1 MKKIY
6 FDIAATTPVNPKVA
20 TLVSNIMT
28 QTFGNPSSIHK
39 FGQESHSVIERARLQ
54 LANALNCEPG
64 EIIFTGGGSESNN
77 LVLQGILQSGDHI
90 ITSAYEHPAILN
102 VVEALE
108 LQGIQ
113 STLINPNK
121 NGVVNCN
128 DIISAIQPNTKLIS
142 IMAVNNELGTINPLL
157 KISEISI
164 ENNILFHTDAV
175 QMFGK
180 LPLDLSKIHIDFLS
194 ISAHKVYG
202 PKGVGA
208 LYIRH
213 GNKLPAIL
221 HGGGQENDIRPGTE
235 NIPGI
240 AGFGL
245 AAQLATEKMAV
256 NIEHILELEKQFL
269 FALTKNNIEF
279 TLHCKSHIPG
289 FMNISFHNVQS
300 KLLLMNLDMLGIAI
314 SAGSACASGTLKA
327 SKVLLQLGVS
337 EKLASESVRISL
349 GKSHSKHDVDY
360 AIEKITELIPR
371 LQKTSDINV

>member
-180 LPLDLSKIHIDFLS
+180 LTLDLSKIHIDFLS

-245 AAQLATEKMAV
+245 AAQLATEKIAV
-256 NIEHILELEKQFL
+256 NIEHILELEKKFL

>member
-180 LPLDLSKIHIDFLS
+180 LTLDLSKIHIDFLS

>member
-6 FDIAATTPVNPKVA
+6 LDIAATTPVDPKVA
-20 TLVSNIMT
+20 TLMSQVMT

-54 LANALNCEPG
+54 LATALSCEPG

-77 LVLQGILQSGDHI
+77 LVLQGILNSGDHI

-102 VVEALE
+102 VIEALQTKGVE
-108 LQGIQ
+108 
-113 STLINPNK
+113 STLVNPNK
-121 NGVVNCN
+121 DGVIDCLDVIN
-128 DIISAIQPNTKLIS
+128 AIQPNTKLIS
-142 IMAVNNELGTINPLL
+142 IMAVNNELGTINPIAKLG
-157 KISEISI
+157 EISV

-180 LPLDLSKIHIDFLS
+180 LPMDLSEIHINFMS
-194 ISAHKVYG
+194 MSAHKLYG

-208 LYIRH
+208 LYIRQ

-221 HGGGQENDIRPGTE
+221 HGGGQENDLRPGTE

-245 AAQLATEKMAV
+245 AAELATENLPT
-256 NIEHILELEKQFL
+256 NIENILELEKRFL
-269 FALTKNNIEF
+269 NARTENSIEF
-279 TLHCKSHIPG
+279 TRHCTSHIPG
-289 FMNISFHNVQS
+289 LMNISFHDVLS
-300 KLLLMNLDMLGIAI
+300 KPLLMNLDMEGVAI

-327 SKVLLQLGVS
+327 SKVLLQMGVS

-349 GKSHSKHDVDY
+349 GKLHTKDDVDY
-360 AIEKITELIPR
+360 AIQKIIELITRLKITAE
-371 LQKTSDINV
+371 INA

>member
-6 FDIAATTPVNPKVA
+6 LDIAATTPVDPKVA
-20 TLVSNIMT
+20 TLMSQVMT

-54 LANALNCEPG
+54 LATALSCEPG

-77 LVLQGILQSGDHI
+77 LVLQGILNSGDHI

-102 VVEALE
+102 VIEALQTKGVE
-108 LQGIQ
+108 
-113 STLINPNK
+113 STLVNPNK
-121 NGVVNCN
+121 DGVIDCLDVIN
-128 DIISAIQPNTKLIS
+128 AIQPNTKLIS
-142 IMAVNNELGTINPLL
+142 IMAVNNELGTINPIAKLG
-157 KISEISI
+157 EISV

-180 LPLDLSKIHIDFLS
+180 LPMDLSEIHINFMS
-194 ISAHKVYG
+194 MSAHKLYG

-208 LYIRH
+208 LYIRQ

-221 HGGGQENDIRPGTE
+221 HGGGQENDLRPGTE

-245 AAQLATEKMAV
+245 AAELATENLPT
-256 NIEHILELEKQFL
+256 NIENILELEKRFL
-269 FALTKNNIEF
+269 NALTENSIEF
-279 TLHCKSHIPG
+279 TRHCTSHIPG
-289 FMNISFHNVQS
+289 LMNISFHDVLS
-300 KLLLMNLDMLGIAI
+300 KPLLMNLDMEGVAI

-327 SKVLLQLGVS
+327 SKVLLQMGVS

-349 GKSHSKHDVDY
+349 GKLHTKDDVDS
-360 AIEKITELIPR
+360 AIQKIIELITRLKITAE
-371 LQKTSDINV
+371 INA

>member
-20 TLVSNIMT
+20 NLISNMMT
-28 QTFGNPSSIHK
+28 ETFGNPSSIHK

-54 LANALNCEPG
+54 LATALNCEPG

-77 LVLQGILQSGDHI
+77 LVLQGILKSGDHI

-108 LQGIQ
+108 LKGIQ
-113 STLINPNK
+113 STLINPNE
-121 NGVVNCN
+121 NGVVNSN

-157 KISEISI
+157 KLSEISVK
-164 ENNILFHTDAV
+164 NNILFHTDAV

-180 LPLDLSKIHIDFLS
+180 LPLDLSEIHIDYLS
-194 ISAHKVYG
+194 ISAHKLYG

-208 LYIRH
+208 LYIRQ

-245 AAQLATEKMAV
+245 AAQLATEKIET
-256 NIEHILELEKQFL
+256 NIEYILKLEKIFL
-269 FALTKNNIEF
+269 SGLTDNNIEF
-279 TLHCKSHIPG
+279 TLHCKSHVPG
-289 FMNISFHNVQS
+289 LLNISFHNVES
-300 KLLLMNLDMLGIAI
+300 KPLLINLDMMGVAI

-337 EKLASESVRISL
+337 DKLASESVRISL
-349 GKSHSKHDVDY
+349 GKIHSKDDVNFV
-360 AIEKITELIPR
+360 IEKISELIPR
-371 LQKTSDINV
+371 LQKKSAINV

>member
-6 FDIAATTPVNPKVA
+6 FDIAATTPVDPKVA
-20 TLVSNIMT
+20 TLMSHVMT

-54 LANALNCEPG
+54 LATALNCEPG

-77 LVLQGILQSGDHI
+77 LVLQGILNSGDHI

-102 VVEALE
+102 VVEALQTKGVE
-108 LQGIQ
+108 A
-113 STLINPNK
+113 TLIDPNE
-121 NGVVNCN
+121 NGVIDCTEV
-128 DIISAIQPNTKLIS
+128 ISAIKPNTKLIS
-142 IMAVNNELGTINPLL
+142 VMAVNNELGTINPIAKLG
-157 KISEISI
+157 EISV

-180 LPLDLSKIHIDFLS
+180 LPMDLSEIHIDFMS
-194 ISAHKVYG
+194 ISAHKLYG

-208 LYIRH
+208 LYIRQ

-221 HGGGQENDIRPGTE
+221 HGGGQENNLRPGTE
-235 NIPGI
+235 NISGI

-245 AAQLATEKMAV
+245 AAELATV
-256 NIEHILELEKQFL
+256 NLPTSIENILELEKRFL
-269 FALTKNNIEF
+269 KALTENGIEF
-279 TLHCKSHIPG
+279 TRHCKSHIPG
-289 FMNISFHNVQS
+289 LMNISFHNVNS
-300 KLLLMNLDMLGIAI
+300 KPLLMNLDMEGVAI

-327 SKVLLQLGVS
+327 SKVLLQIGVS

-349 GKSHSKHDVDY
+349 GKFHSKKDVDY
-360 AIEKITELIPR
+360 TIQKITELIPR
-371 LQKTSDINV
+371 LQKTAESNA

>member
-6 FDIAATTPVNPKVA
+6 LDIAATTPVDPKVA
-20 TLVSNIMT
+20 TLMSQVMT

-54 LANALNCEPG
+54 LATALSCEPG

-77 LVLQGILQSGDHI
+77 LVLQGILNSGDHI

-102 VVEALE
+102 VNEALQTKGVE
-108 LQGIQ
+108 
-113 STLINPNK
+113 STLVNPNK
-121 NGVVNCN
+121 DGVIGCLDVIN
-128 DIISAIQPNTKLIS
+128 AIQPNTKLIS
-142 IMAVNNELGTINPLL
+142 IMAVNNELGTINPIAKLG
-157 KISEISI
+157 EISV

-180 LPLDLSKIHIDFLS
+180 LPMDLSEIHINFMS
-194 ISAHKVYG
+194 MSAHKLYG

-208 LYIRH
+208 LYIRQ

-221 HGGGQENDIRPGTE
+221 HGGGQENDLRPGTE

-245 AAQLATEKMAV
+245 AAELATENLPT
-256 NIEHILELEKQFL
+256 NIENILELEKRFL
-269 FALTKNNIEF
+269 NALTENSIEF
-279 TLHCKSHIPG
+279 TRHCTSHIPG
-289 FMNISFHNVQS
+289 LMNISFHDVKS
-300 KLLLMNLDMLGIAI
+300 KLLLMNLDMEGVAI
-314 SAGSACASGTLKA
+314 SAGSACSSGTLKA
-327 SKVLLQLGVS
+327 SKVLLQIGVS

-349 GKSHSKHDVDY
+349 GKLHTKEDVDY
-360 AIEKITELIPR
+360 TLQKISELIPR
-371 LQKTSDINV
+371 LQNSSEINA

>member
-77 LVLQGILQSGDHI
+77 LVLQGVLQSGDHI

-108 LQGIQ
+108 LKGIQ

-121 NGVVNCN
+121 NGIVNCN

-194 ISAHKVYG
+194 ISAHKIYG

-371 LQKTSDINV
+371 LQKTSDTNV

>member
-6 FDIAATTPVNPKVA
+6 LDIAATTPVDPKVA
-20 TLVSNIMT
+20 TLMSQVMT

-54 LANALNCEPG
+54 LATALSCEPG

-77 LVLQGILQSGDHI
+77 LVLQGILNSGDHI

-102 VVEALE
+102 VIEALQTKGVE
-108 LQGIQ
+108 
-113 STLINPNK
+113 STLVNPNK
-121 NGVVNCN
+121 DGVIDCLDVIN
-128 DIISAIQPNTKLIS
+128 AIQPNTKLIS
-142 IMAVNNELGTINPLL
+142 IMTVNNELGTINPIAKLG
-157 KISEISI
+157 EISV

-180 LPLDLSKIHIDFLS
+180 LPMDLSEIHINFMS
-194 ISAHKVYG
+194 MSAHKLYG

-208 LYIRH
+208 LYIRQ

-221 HGGGQENDIRPGTE
+221 HGGGQENDLRPGTE

-245 AAQLATEKMAV
+245 AAELATENLPT
-256 NIEHILELEKQFL
+256 NIENILELEKRFL
-269 FALTKNNIEF
+269 NALTENSIEF
-279 TLHCKSHIPG
+279 TRHCTSHIPG
-289 FMNISFHNVQS
+289 LMNISFHDVLS
-300 KLLLMNLDMLGIAI
+300 KPLLMNLDMEGVAI

-327 SKVLLQLGVS
+327 SKVLLQMGVS

-349 GKSHSKHDVDY
+349 GKLHTKDDVDS
-360 AIEKITELIPR
+360 AIQKIIELITRLKITAE
-371 LQKTSDINV
+371 INA

>member
-6 FDIAATTPVNPKVA
+6 LDIAATTPVDPKVA
-20 TLVSNIMT
+20 TLMSQVMT

-54 LANALNCEPG
+54 LATTLSCESG

-77 LVLQGILQSGDHI
+77 LVLQGILNSGDHI

-102 VVEALE
+102 VIEALQTKGVE
-108 LQGIQ
+108 
-113 STLINPNK
+113 STLVNPNK
-121 NGVVNCN
+121 DGVIDCLDVIN
-128 DIISAIQPNTKLIS
+128 AIQPNTKLIS
-142 IMAVNNELGTINPLL
+142 IMAVNNELGTINPIAKLG
-157 KISEISI
+157 EISV

-180 LPLDLSKIHIDFLS
+180 LPMDLSEIHINFMS
-194 ISAHKVYG
+194 MSAHKLYG

-208 LYIRH
+208 LYIRQ

-221 HGGGQENDIRPGTE
+221 HGGGQENDLRPGTE

-245 AAQLATEKMAV
+245 AAELATENLPT
-256 NIEHILELEKQFL
+256 NIENILELEKRFL
-269 FALTKNNIEF
+269 NALTENSIEF
-279 TLHCKSHIPG
+279 TRHCTSHIPG
-289 FMNISFHNVQS
+289 LMNISFHDVLS
-300 KLLLMNLDMLGIAI
+300 KPLLMNLDMEGVAI

-327 SKVLLQLGVS
+327 SKVLLQMGVS

-349 GKSHSKHDVDY
+349 GKLHTKDDVDY
-360 AIEKITELIPR
+360 AIQKIIELITRLKITAE
-371 LQKTSDINV
+371 INA

>member
-6 FDIAATTPVNPKVA
+6 LDIAATTPVDPKVA
-20 TLVSNIMT
+20 TLMSQVMT

-54 LANALNCEPG
+54 LATALSCEPG

-77 LVLQGILQSGDHI
+77 LVLQGILNSGDHI

-102 VVEALE
+102 VIEALQTKGVE
-108 LQGIQ
+108 
-113 STLINPNK
+113 STLVNPNK
-121 NGVVNCN
+121 DGVIDCLDVIN
-128 DIISAIQPNTKLIS
+128 AIQPNTKLIS
-142 IMAVNNELGTINPLL
+142 IMAVNNELGTINPIAKLG
-157 KISEISI
+157 EISV

-180 LPLDLSKIHIDFLS
+180 LPMDLSEIHINFMS
-194 ISAHKVYG
+194 MSAHKLYG

-208 LYIRH
+208 LYIRQ

-221 HGGGQENDIRPGTE
+221 HGGGQENDLRPGTE

-245 AAQLATEKMAV
+245 AAELATENLPT
-256 NIEHILELEKQFL
+256 NIENILELEKRFL
-269 FALTKNNIEF
+269 NALTENSIEF
-279 TLHCKSHIPG
+279 TRHCTSHIPG
-289 FMNISFHNVQS
+289 LMNISFHDVLS
-300 KLLLMNLDMLGIAI
+300 KPLLMNLDMEGVAV

-327 SKVLLQLGVS
+327 SKVLLQMGVS

-349 GKSHSKHDVDY
+349 GKLHTKDDVDY
-360 AIEKITELIPR
+360 AIQKIIELITRLKITAE
-371 LQKTSDINV
+371 INA

>member
-6 FDIAATTPVNPKVA
+6 LDIAATTPVDPKVA
-20 TLVSNIMT
+20 TLMSQVMT

-54 LANALNCEPG
+54 LATALSCEPG

-77 LVLQGILQSGDHI
+77 LVLQGILNSGDHI

-102 VVEALE
+102 VIEALQTKGVE
-108 LQGIQ
+108 
-113 STLINPNK
+113 STLVNPNK
-121 NGVVNCN
+121 DGVIDCLDVIN
-128 DIISAIQPNTKLIS
+128 AIQPNTKLIS
-142 IMAVNNELGTINPLL
+142 IMAVNNELGTINPIAKLG
-157 KISEISI
+157 EISV

-180 LPLDLSKIHIDFLS
+180 LPMDLSEIHINFMS
-194 ISAHKVYG
+194 MSAHKLYG

-208 LYIRH
+208 LYIRQ

-221 HGGGQENDIRPGTE
+221 HGGGQENDLRPGTE

-245 AAQLATEKMAV
+245 AAELATENLPT
-256 NIEHILELEKQFL
+256 NIENILELEKRFL
-269 FALTKNNIEF
+269 NALTENSIEF
-279 TLHCKSHIPG
+279 TRHCTSHIPG
-289 FMNISFHNVQS
+289 LMNISFHDVLS
-300 KLLLMNLDMLGIAI
+300 KPLLMNLDMEGVAI

-327 SKVLLQLGVS
+327 SKVLLQMGVS

-349 GKSHSKHDVDY
+349 GKLHTKDDVDY
-360 AIEKITELIPR
+360 AIQKIIELITRLKITAE
-371 LQKTSDINV
+371 INA

>member
-108 LQGIQ
+108 LKGIQ

-300 KLLLMNLDMLGIAI
+300 KVLLMNLDMLGIAI

>member
-108 LQGIQ
+108 LKGIQ

>member
-108 LQGIQ
+108 LKGIQ

-245 AAQLATEKMAV
+245 AAQLATEKMTV

-300 KLLLMNLDMLGIAI
+300 KVLLMNLDMLGIAI

>member
-6 FDIAATTPVNPKVA
+6 FDIAATTPVDPKVA
-20 TLVSNIMT
+20 TLMSHVMT

-54 LANALNCEPG
+54 LANALYCEPG

-77 LVLQGILQSGDHI
+77 LVLQGILKSGDHI

-102 VVEALE
+102 VVEALKVKGVE
-108 LQGIQ
+108 A
-113 STLINPNK
+113 TLINPNK
-121 NGVVNCN
+121 NGVVDCN
-128 DIISAIQPNTKLIS
+128 DVISAIQPNTKLIS
-142 IMAVNNELGTINPLL
+142 IMAVNNELGTINPLAKL
-157 KISEISI
+157 SEISV

-180 LPLDLSKIHIDFLS
+180 LPIDLSEIHIDFLS
-194 ISAHKVYG
+194 MSAHKLYG

-208 LYIRH
+208 LYIRQ

-221 HGGGQENDIRPGTE
+221 HGGGQENDLRPGTE

-245 AAQLATEKMAV
+245 AAQLATEKMV
-256 NIEHILELEKQFL
+256 TNIETILVLEKRFL
-269 FALTKNNIEF
+269 SALTKNNIEF
-279 TLHCKSHIPG
+279 TLHCNSHIPG
-289 FMNISFHNVQS
+289 LMNISFHHVQS
-300 KLLLMNLDMLGIAI
+300 KPLLMNLDMMGVAI
-314 SAGSACASGTLKA
+314 SAGSACTSGTLKA

-349 GKSHSKHDVDY
+349 GKLHSTDDVDY
-360 AIEKITELIPR
+360 IIQKITELIPR
-371 LQKTSDINV
+371 LQKTPEINV